1 MKQNFFDH
9 LDGGWSDLIADTY
22 REANECKIQFTF
34 LNDYTFLWKPT
45 VVNKDGKMILMFN
58 SNVNKYTSEDA
69 NILNVK
75 TIKFKNKDYN
85 IKIYEKENDARKMI
99 NFYFSPC
106 MNDVIIDNRLYSDII
121 KKYLGEENIKLL
133 ESQGSF
139 VSGFDGFEEY
149 TNYKTLEDFLNYKQP
164 LDIILRNRKPVNL
177 IFFCLGDYDNNP
189 LVPDNQ
195 EKIVNYL
202 YSVAIKK

>member
-22 REANECKIQFTF
+22 RESNEYKIQFTF

-58 SNVNKYTSEDA
+58 SNVNTYTSEDA
-69 NILNVK
+69 DILNVK
-75 TIKFKNKDYN
+75 TIKFKNKEYN
-85 IKIYEKENDARKMI
+85 IKIYEKENDARKMT
-99 NFYFSPC
+99 NFYFFPC

-133 ESQGSF
+133 ESQRSF
-139 VSGFDGFEEY
+139 VSGFDGALEY

-164 LDIILRNRKPVNL
+164 LDIILRNRKLVNL

>member
-1 MKQNFFDH
+1 MKQNFFDQ
-9 LDGGWSDLIADTY
+9 LDGGWGDLIADTY
-22 REANECKIQFTF
+22 RESNECKIQCTF
-34 LNDYTFLWKPT
+34 LYDYTFLWKPT
-45 VVNKDGKMILMFN
+45 VVNKDGKMILMFI

-85 IKIYEKENDARKMI
+85 IKIYEEKNDARKMT

-139 VSGFDGFEEY
+139 VSGFNGFVEL
-149 TNYKTLEDFLNYKQP
+149 TNYKTLEDFLNYGQP
-164 LDIILRNRKPVNL
+164 LDIILRNRKPDNL
-177 IFFCLGDYDNNP
+177 IFSCLGDYDYNP